1 MTTTEARS
9 TLPAAMIS
17 VEEARARI
25 LEHFAPLDVVE
36 TPLLEAA
43 GQVLAADVRGGFDIP
58 PLPNTSMDGY
68 AVRAAD
74 TAGATP
80 GGPLRLRVTG
90 YLPAGSVYDGAV
102 GPGEAVRIMTGAPI
116 PDGADAIVPFEE
128 TDEEE
133 QTARWEDGPRPE
145 VRIDVEARP
154 GANVRPAGE
163 DVRAGE
169 LVLPA
174 GTILGPAQIGVL
186 ASLGL
191 GTARVVRRPRVAI
204 LSTGDELLRPGE
216 PRRPGAIYDANGFS
230 LAAMAREMGAE
241 PRVLDIAGDTVE
253 ALTARVHEGLAD
265 ADLLVTS
272 AGVSRGDFD
281 VVKEV
286 LAREGSVGFWTV
298 RMRPGKPLAFGTFDA
313 GEGDARRVVPHLG
326 LPGNPVSAMMTFEL
340 FGRPAVYTMLGKP
353 QAWERERVRAVAAE
367 RIARP
372 DDRRFYARA
381 IVERRDGRY
390 HARLTG
396 PQGSGVLT
404 SMALAN
410 GIVVVPE
417 DGGPIERG
425 RRVRRDADRPRPRRY
440 RRGVTAPSGEPPLE
454 RPAEPPVEPSIP
466 PVVRL
471 DAPADSTVS
480 LLTATLVEAL
490 RARGYRTASAERRP
504 GGAGLAVTLPS
515 GGRIGVERD
524 VAEADLG
531 AFVATL
537 DPRADLVLAFGYEDP
552 STPPPT
558 AIVLTSGGTQLATVD
573 AAELTSSLHSMGRSQ
588 VVDDLAALLDARVLG
603 GGGEESSGG
612 GLMARVRGW
621 LRGRG

>member
-1 MTTTEARS
+1 M
-9 TLPAAMIS
+9 
-17 VEEARARI
+17 
-25 LEHFAPLDVVE
+25 
-36 TPLLEAA
+36 
-43 GQVLAADVRGGFDIP
+43 
-58 PLPNTSMDGY
+58 
-68 AVRAAD
+68 
-74 TAGATP
+74 
-80 GGPLRLRVTG
+80 
-90 YLPAGSVYDGAV
+90 
-102 GPGEAVRIMTGAPI
+102 
-116 PDGADAIVPFEE
+116 
-128 TDEEE
+128 
-133 QTARWEDGPRPE
+133 
-145 VRIDVEARP
+145 
-154 GANVRPAGE
+154 
-163 DVRAGE
+163 
-169 LVLPA
+169 
-174 GTILGPAQIGVL
+174 L

-230 LAAMAREMGAE
+230 LASMAREMGAE

-298 RMRPGKPLAFGTFDA
+298 RMRPGKPLAFGTFQTGGEA
-313 GEGDARRVVPHLG
+313 GDGEARRVVPHLG

-353 QAWERERVRAVAAE
+353 RAWERERVRAVAAE

-390 HARLTG
+390 HAQADG
-396 PQGSGVLT
+396 PAGLRR
-404 SMALAN
+404 ADL
-410 GIVVVPE
+410 
-417 DGGPIERG
+417 DGARERHRRG
-425 RRVRRDADRPRPRRY
+425 AGGRRADRARRRVRRDADRPRPRRH
-440 RRGVTAPSGEPPLE
+440 RRGVTAPPGEA
-454 RPAEPPVEPSIP
+454 PAEPPVEPSTP

-471 DAPADSTVS
+471 DAPADSAAS

-504 GGAGLAVTLPS
+504 GGGGLAVTLPS

-531 AFVATL
+531 AIVATL
-537 DPRADLVLAFGYEDP
+537 DPPRRPRAGLRLRGPLDAPAHGDRAHDRRRPPRHRRRRRAD
-552 STPPPT
+552 
-558 AIVLTSGGTQLATVD
+558 
-573 AAELTSSLHSMGRSQ
+573 AEPANGRPITGRRRPR
-588 VVDDLAALLDARVLG
+588 VAPRRARARRR
-603 GGGEESSGG
+603 GEESSGR
-612 GLMARVRGW
+612 GLGARVRG
-621 LRGRG
+621 LFRRRS